1 VALIVV
7 SGIRGDRG
15 ERGRFGISVEVR
27 VQGLGFNATGQSFLV
42 ANTAV
47 MEAGKEASAVAQAI
61 TKTSGPPRRYV
72 RQQIPD
78 SILNNAA
85 LKAAM
90 AVLPSNYNLEIPKTV
105 WRVKQAGAKK
115 VALQFPEGL
124 LLYSLTI
131 CDILE
136 EFAGVE
142 ECFVLGDVTYG
153 ACCVDDYSAGALGA
167 EFLVHYGHSCLVPV
181 DVSQIPCLYVFVD
194 IQIDVG
200 HLVGAVKH
208 NFEAGT
214 KLAVAG
220 TIQFSTAIQAAK
232 AQLVSDFPHV
242 LIPQAKPLSPGE
254 VLGCTSPALPDGT
267 VDVIIFVS
275 DGRFHLESFMI
286 ANPTV
291 KAYRYDPYSRVLTH
305 EKYDQK
311 GMREARRKAIEE
323 AQLSKRW
330 GVVLGTLGRQG
341 NPQILKHLEK
351 RLEARGIQFITFLV
365 SELSPATLALFKNS
379 IDVWVQI
386 ACPRLSIDWGEAF
399 PGPLLT
405 PYEVEV
411 ALGYVKPWWVAKGW
425 VVGTQPQNRRL
436 SSIQKVAV
444 GDIDGVGIS
453 ESSNRTS
460 ERELSHETVAE
471 SHSKEETK
479 LVGDSVTKGSE
490 EVDELEVG
498 PYPMDYYARDGG
510 PWNSAYQRGPVSS
523 RRAGAG
529 TKISPQS
536 AGAVISIS

>member
-1 VALIVV
+1 
-7 SGIRGDRG
+7 
-15 ERGRFGISVEVR
+15 
-27 VQGLGFNATGQSFLV
+27 
-42 ANTAV
+42 
-47 MEAGKEASAVAQAI
+47 MEAPEEAAFPAQAL

-142 ECFVLGDVTYG
+142 DCFVLGDVTYG
-153 ACCVDDYSAGALGA
+153 ACCVDDYSATALGA
-167 EFLVHYGHSCLVPV
+167 QFLVHYGHSCLVPV

-194 IQIDVG
+194 IQIDVP
-200 HLVGAVKH
+200 HLVGSVKH

-232 AQLVSDFPHV
+232 AQLVNDFPHV

-286 ANPTV
+286 ANPNV
-291 KAYRYDPYSRVLTH
+291 KAFRYDPYSRVLTH

-323 AQLSKRW
+323 AQLSKKW

-365 SELSPATLALFKNS
+365 SELSPAKLALFNKS

-425 VVGTQPQNRRL
+425 VEGFQPQNPGL
-436 SSIQKVAV
+436 SRTQTVADEV
-444 GDIDGVGIS
+444 HTQDAGIS
-453 ESSNRTS
+453 NGTSNRG
-460 ERELSHETVAE
+460 ELLHEDVVE
-471 SHSKEETK
+471 SHRKEESK
-479 LVGDSVTKGSE
+479 LVDEPAGSSSCQVDVTATVVVE
-490 EVDELEVG
+490 ELEVG

-510 PWNSAYQRGPVSS
+510 PWNSAYQRGPISS
-523 RRAGAG
+523 RRAGSGA
-529 TKISPQS
+529 KIPLQS
-536 AGAVISIS
+536 AGTVIRIT

>member
-1 VALIVV
+1 
-7 SGIRGDRG
+7 
-15 ERGRFGISVEVR
+15 
-27 VQGLGFNATGQSFLV
+27 
-42 ANTAV
+42 
-47 MEAGKEASAVAQAI
+47 MQAI

-90 AVLPSNYNLEIPKTV
+90 AVLPLNYNLEIPKTV

-194 IQIDVG
+194 IQIDVA

-208 NFEAGT
+208 NFEVGT

-232 AQLVSDFPHV
+232 ALLVSDFPHV
-242 LIPQAKPLSPGE
+242 SIPQAKPLSPGE
-254 VLGCTSPALPDGT
+254 VLGCTSPVLPEGT

-286 ANPTV
+286 ANPNV
-291 KAYRYDPYSRVLTH
+291 KAYRYDPYLRVLTY

-323 AQLSKRW
+323 AQSSKKW

-365 SELSPATLALFKNS
+365 SELSPTKLALFKNS

-399 PGPLLT
+399 PRPLLT

-411 ALGYVKPWWVAKGW
+411 ALGYVKPWWIAKGW
-425 VVGTQPQNRRL
+425 VEGTHPQNRRL
-436 SSIQKVAV
+436 SSIRKVAV
-444 GDIDGVGIS
+444 ADSEGIEIS
-453 ESSNRTS
+453 ESSTGTS
-460 ERELSHETVAE
+460 ERREHLHKAITEPLVEKRKLAEDSATKESEVA
-471 SHSKEETK
+471 
-479 LVGDSVTKGSE
+479 D
-490 EVDELEVG
+490 LEVG

-536 AGAVISIS
+536 AGTVISIS